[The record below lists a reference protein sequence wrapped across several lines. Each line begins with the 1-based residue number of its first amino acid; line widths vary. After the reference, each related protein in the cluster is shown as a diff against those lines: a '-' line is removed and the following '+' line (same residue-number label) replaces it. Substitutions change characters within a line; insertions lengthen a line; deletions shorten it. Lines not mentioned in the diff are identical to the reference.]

1 MTDKNLVTQAPLWR
15 FTRVDPATERDLVD
29 GLRRGDGAAFDS
41 VYAAFRA
48 PIFGFLARLSGRR
61 DLAEELLQE
70 TFVRLAARATTLRE
84 DTRVGAWLY
93 TVARNLL
100 LSHARLTALDS
111 ERIDRASL
119 ADPARPPTP
128 FEEAAANQ
136 TQLALERALAAL
148 PASYREVLLLVAVDK
163 MEPSEAAQVVGVS
176 PETLRQRLSRA
187 RTMMK
192 EALAERPNRR
202 AAGETA

>member
-1 MTDKNLVTQAPLWR
+1 
-15 FTRVDPATERDLVD
+15 VDPATERDLVD
-29 GLRRGDGAAFDS
+29 RLRRADGAAFDS

-70 TFVRLAARATTLRE
+70 TFVRLAARATTLRD
-84 DTRVGAWLY
+84 DTRLGAWLY
-93 TVARNLL
+93 TVARNLF
-100 LSHARLTALDS
+100 LSHARMTALDA
-111 ERIDRASL
+111 ERIDRAGL
-119 ADPARPPTP
+119 ADPARPATP

-136 TQLALERALAAL
+136 TQLALERALAGL

-192 EALAERPNRR
+192 EALADRPIGRS
-202 AAGETA
+202 AAGEVA